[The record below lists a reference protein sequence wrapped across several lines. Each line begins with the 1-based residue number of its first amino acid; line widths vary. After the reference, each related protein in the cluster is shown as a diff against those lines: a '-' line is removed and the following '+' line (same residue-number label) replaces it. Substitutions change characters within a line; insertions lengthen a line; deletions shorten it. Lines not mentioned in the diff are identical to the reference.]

1 MALLKVYSC
10 HVNSISYKF
19 GIVAMMAGLI
29 GVPLGSGLA
38 QRLRL
43 HYSSSD
49 PQICAFG
56 LIASAPFVYLGLV
69 VAPFS
74 TNWCFFFV
82 FLAEVTLNLTW
93 SIVADML
100 LVRTTHGLT
109 LKRFAPS
116 SWIMY
121 AELFRRRRCHPNFE
135 LRIEMPLTD
144 FYKKPNS
151 PTPISPL
158 LLYFQRLIYL
168 WRHNHDSWNHWRALG
183 QLLVNLVEQKKP
195 SIRSV
200 DLCIRPAY

>member
-1 MALLKVYSC
+1 
-10 HVNSISYKF
+10 
-19 GIVAMMAGLI
+19 MMAGLI

-56 LIASAPFVYLGLV
+56 LITSAPFVYLGLV
-69 VAPFS
+69 VAPYS

-100 LVRTTHGLT
+100 LVRPAHGLT
-109 LKRFAPS
+109 LSRKCTSCRRRGLCMLNYSFA
-116 SWIMY
+116 
-121 AELFRRRRCHPNFE
+121 RRRCHSNFE
-135 LRIEMPLTD
+135 LRNRIEMLLTD
-144 FYKKPNS
+144 LNQKIYRKPNS

-158 LLYFQRLIYL
+158 LLYFQRFIYL
-168 WRHNHDSWNHWRALG
+168 WRHYHDSWNHRRALG
-183 QLLVNLVEQKKP
+183 QLLINLVEQKEP

-200 DLCIRPAY
+200 DLCIWAAH